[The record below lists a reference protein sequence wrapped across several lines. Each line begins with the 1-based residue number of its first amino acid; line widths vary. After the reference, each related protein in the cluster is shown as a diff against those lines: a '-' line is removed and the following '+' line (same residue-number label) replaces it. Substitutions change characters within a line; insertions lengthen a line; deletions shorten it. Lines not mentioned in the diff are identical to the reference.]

1 MGAAVACD
9 ALVGGE
15 GPAPVSTFSASR
27 QSIAED
33 GLMEI
38 LWPLGLVLVLGLAK
52 IEGGWP
58 LLIVVSV
65 GLALVFKALGDAAA
79 KR

>member
-1 MGAAVACD
+1 V
-9 ALVGGE
+9 
-15 GPAPVSTFSASR
+15 
-27 QSIAED
+27 
-33 GLMEI
+33 EI

-58 LLIVVSV
+58 LLIVVAL
-65 GLALVFKALGDAAA
+65 GLTLVFKALGDAAA